1 MLVGSNLLD
10 DEDARCSGGSDE
22 GVGEGWGVLLSCLTP
37 VQSRPSLT
45 TEPAVL
51 PDPPHIFSLLQ
62 THTSSLLLAH
72 THTALLT
79 QSLSLS
85 LPTSPSFGRRS
96 ASARTHFTLGTAPV
110 HSPALNLVSCGA
122 ARRVRS
128 RYAPACAQSEHRQS
142 GTMTERC
149 QRGKQGEKRNY

>member
-1 MLVGSNLLD
+1 MGGVALLPYASAITTVAHHRAGSTPRPSSHFLSASNTH
-10 DEDARCSGGSDE
+10 
-22 GVGEGWGVLLSCLTP
+22 LLS
-37 VQSRPSLT
+37 
-45 TEPAVL
+45 
-51 PDPPHIFSLLQ
+51 PPC
-62 THTSSLLLAH
+62 AH

-128 RYAPACAQSEHRQS
+128 RYAPARAQSEHRQS
-142 GTMTERC
+142 GTMTERR